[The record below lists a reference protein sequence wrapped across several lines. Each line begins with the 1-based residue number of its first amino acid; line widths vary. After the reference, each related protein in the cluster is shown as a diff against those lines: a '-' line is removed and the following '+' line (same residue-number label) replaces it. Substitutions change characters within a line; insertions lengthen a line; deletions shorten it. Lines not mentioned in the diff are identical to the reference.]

1 MDFHSDSSKVEYIL
15 DTELQLLVDRKPL
28 SVDRVQ
34 RVMIEILFK
43 LSVDR
48 IPLIVDKNPLSVDR
62 NPLRVDR
69 NPFSV
74 DRNPVHV
81 DISVVSR

>member
-1 MDFHSDSSKVEYIL
+1 MS
-15 DTELQLLVDRKPL
+15 
-28 SVDRVQ
+28 
-34 RVMIEILFK
+34 
-43 LSVDR
+43 
-48 IPLIVDKNPLSVDR
+48 VDKNLLCVDMWNPKSVVSVPSDDRNLLSVDR

-81 DISVVSR
+81 DITVVYR